1 VLDTAP
7 IVEEM
12 DMISI
17 IADSQEEAATFQEAI
32 IKVDKDTTLQVE
44 VEAMEDK
51 DMVRIWVEDMV
62 SNREDN
68 SLDSMGQQ

>member
-17 IADSQEEAATFQEAI
+17 IADSQEEAATIQEAI

-51 DMVRIWVEDMV
+51 DMVRIW
-62 SNREDN
+62 
-68 SLDSMGQQ
+68 